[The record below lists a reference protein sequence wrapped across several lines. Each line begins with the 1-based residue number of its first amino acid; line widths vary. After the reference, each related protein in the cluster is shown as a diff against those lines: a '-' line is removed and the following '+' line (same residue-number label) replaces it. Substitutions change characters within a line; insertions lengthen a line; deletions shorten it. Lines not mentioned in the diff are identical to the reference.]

1 MIVEVIRADIT
12 EEEREKI
19 LNRVAILS
27 GILLKG
33 IMENGISPNN
43 RYVEQ
48 LKKEYEEKVDD

>member
-1 MIVEVIRADIT
+1 MIVEVIRANIT

-43 RYVEQ
+43 RYLAQ
-48 LKKEYEEKVDD
+48 IKKEYEN

>member
-27 GILLKG
+27 GILLKE
-33 IMENGISPNN
+33 IKENGISPDNKH
-43 RYVEQ
+43 
-48 LKKEYEEKVDD
+48 LEKIKRRHQEK